1 MKYKKLRI
9 CLSRFGWPWSREVC
23 MLMLKCHNV
32 YTDTSIVYFDD
43 APQMYHQ
50 MFMVD
55 MGPKWLDRSLRHQ
68 VLFGSGDPGLEQIRM
83 INAVRG
89 LELRDSTK
97 ELILSRNALEFL
109 GLEKD
114 LRWTND

>member
-1 MKYKKLRI
+1 
-9 CLSRFGWPWSREVC
+9 

-68 VLFGSGDPGLEQIRM
+68 GMFGSGDPGLEQIRM

>member
-1 MKYKKLRI
+1 M
-9 CLSRFGWPWSREVC
+9 
-23 MLMLKCHNV
+23 
-32 YTDTSIVYFDD
+32 
-43 APQMYHQ
+43 
-50 MFMVD
+50 
-55 MGPKWLDRSLRHQ
+55 
-68 VLFGSGDPGLEQIRM
+68 FGSGDPGLEQIRM

-114 LRWTND
+114 LRWTMIQIGAYYDSDQKV

>member
-1 MKYKKLRI
+1 M
-9 CLSRFGWPWSREVC
+9 
-23 MLMLKCHNV
+23 
-32 YTDTSIVYFDD
+32 
-43 APQMYHQ
+43 
-50 MFMVD
+50 
-55 MGPKWLDRSLRHQ
+55 
-68 VLFGSGDPGLEQIRM
+68 FGSGDPGLEQIRM